1 MENIDTL
8 VFNDEPDV
16 GSKVIERS
24 KERKR
29 KANYSRYEETR
40 LRCKKKLANLANTFI
55 SILETLSEKELFHI
69 STTKIDDK
77 DDENKIRKSRYW
89 DGDDSFYTPWNIRIN
104 GEMDVRIFTLAYLLT
119 DLRKVK
125 IAGLFPNEDK
135 VLLKWQRP
143 EEIGRLMANY
153 GNLLARKN
161 RLKSYEQEI
170 LAQIPTYTPDIYQY
184 LSERS

>member
-1 MENIDTL
+1 MENINVS
-8 VFNDEPDV
+8 VFAEEISIGTDANRETP
-16 GSKVIERS
+16 K
-24 KERKR
+24 KRKR
-29 KANYSRYEETR
+29 SYSRYEETR
-40 LRCKKKLANLANTFI
+40 LRCKIRLANLANTFI
-55 SILETLSEKELFHI
+55 SILESLSEKELFHI
-69 STTKIDDK
+69 STTKIDEAYG
-77 DDENKIRKSRYW
+77 ENKVRKSRYW

-104 GEMDVRIFTLAYLLT
+104 GEMNVRIFTLAYLLT

-125 IAGLFPNEDK
+125 IAGFFPNEDK

-143 EEIGRLMANY
+143 EEVGRLMANY

-170 LAQIPTYTPDIYQY
+170 LAKIPTYTPEIYQY

>member
-1 MENIDTL
+1 M
-8 VFNDEPDV
+8 
-16 GSKVIERS
+16 
-24 KERKR
+24 
-29 KANYSRYEETR
+29 
-40 LRCKKKLANLANTFI
+40 ANLANTFI
-55 SILETLSEKELFHI
+55 SILESLSEKELFHI
-69 STTKIDDK
+69 STTKIDEAYG
-77 DDENKIRKSRYW
+77 ENKVRKSRYW

-104 GEMDVRIFTLAYLLT
+104 GEMNVRIFTLAYLLT

-125 IAGLFPNEDK
+125 IAGFFPNEDK

-143 EEIGRLMANY
+143 EEVGRLMANY

-170 LAQIPTYTPDIYQY
+170 LAKIPTYTPEIYQY